1 MFAALDNNLVVLEF
15 YMVSVFEAFRR
26 NLNKQIIARLFDM
39 HKSISKK
46 IQALIQSY
54 KDASPD
60 SSKIDSKKA
69 LF

>member
-46 IQALIQSY
+46 IQALI
-54 KDASPD
+54 
-60 SSKIDSKKA
+60 
-69 LF
+69 

>member
-1 MFAALDNNLVVLEF
+1 MNNAWSKAFRTLGGSFKPQFMFAALDNNLVVLEF

-46 IQALIQSY
+46 IQALI
-54 KDASPD
+54 
-60 SSKIDSKKA
+60 
-69 LF
+69 